1 MQASLLWCGL
11 PSCEGSNQETQQTP
25 IQELAKQAYRS
36 SLKGNLRFCP
46 NELGQPVQA
55 PVCLWSWPQEEEWEA
70 DWRRWGSGRW
80 AYRIPWVVPDNL
92 QGEPHPMEIFIP
104 SCFCSHFWWCI
115 EGLTLLGKCPLKL
128 RFMMFLG
135 FFVEENLSSVSLL
148 FLFSGCNWN
157 NSRVW
162 PAVCHLRK
170 SKEQLN
176 STCLY
181 IQVSTPLCFGCENT
195 SEVGLASSCTCLW
208 P

>member
-1 MQASLLWCGL
+1 MVFSIFLLCTYIWFLYNAVVCIWVELMQASLLWCGL
-11 PSCEGSNQETQQTP
+11 PSCESSNQETQQTP

-92 QGEPHPMEIFIP
+92 QGEPHLMEIFIP

-135 FFVEENLSSVSLL
+135 FFCRREFVISISP
-148 FLFSGCNWN
+148 FSFF
-157 NSRVW
+157 R
-162 PAVCHLRK
+162 L
-170 SKEQLN
+170 
-176 STCLY
+176 
-181 IQVSTPLCFGCENT
+181 
-195 SEVGLASSCTCLW
+195 
-208 P
+208 